1 MSAEKYR
8 LYACCARLELIIPG
22 ALTLKDRRAVIR
34 SILER
39 LKGRFNLSVSD
50 LDGGERG
57 DAYAALALAAVA
69 NERTHAAAVIEQAL
83 DFIAGDD
90 RVECGETEISEI

>member
-1 MSAEKYR
+1 M
-8 LYACCARLELIIPG
+8 IPG

-57 DAYAALALAAVA
+57 TATAALGMAAVS
-69 NERTHAAAVIEQAL
+69 NERAHAASVIQQAL
-83 DFIAGDD
+83 DFISEDD
-90 RVECGETEISEI
+90 RVECTDTSVTEV